1 MAEADLD
8 VRSCLERVGEGD
20 EDAARAL
27 MAHLHPLVL
36 KLVRAHLPRRS
47 SEEDLVQTVF
57 MKVFTKLDQYAGAV
71 PLEHWVSRIAVN
83 TCLNQIQ
90 RERVRPELRLA
101 DLSEEEEQLVQTLA
115 CTQTDLS
122 TDSSLASRELV
133 EKLLERLK
141 PEDRLAI
148 TLLHL
153 EGKSVQETSRVTGWN
168 TTLVKVRAFRA
179 RHKMK
184 KHLETLLKECPHESV
199 Q

>member
-8 VRSCLERVGEGD
+8 VRICLERVRQGD

-101 DLSEEEEQLVQTLA
+101 DLNEEEEQVVQTLA
-115 CTQTDLS
+115 CTQTDLP

-133 EKLLERLK
+133 EKLLARLK
-141 PEDRLAI
+141 PEDRLVI

-153 EGKSVQETSRVTGWN
+153 EGKSVEETSQVTGWN
-168 TTLVKVRAFRA
+168 ATLVKVRAFRA

>member
-8 VRSCLERVGEGD
+8 VRDCLQRVRQGD

-71 PLEHWVSRIAVN
+71 PVEHWVSRIAVN

-101 DLSEEEEQLVQTLA
+101 DLTEEEEQVVQMLA
-115 CTQTDLS
+115 ATPSDLS
-122 TDSSLASRELV
+122 DDSSLASRELV
-133 EKLLERLK
+133 ERLLERLP
-141 PEDRLAI
+141 PEDRLVI

-153 EGKSVQETSRVTGWN
+153 ESKSVEETSRLTGWSA
-168 TTLVKVRAFRA
+168 TLVKVRAFRA
-179 RHKMK
+179 RHKMR

-199 Q
+199 H